1 MHNQN
6 HTLEL
11 KTANN
16 YEIDK
21 ILSLITSW
29 RTGSHVPHQISRL
42 FTVQQQEIISS
53 VPCHQKSE
61 NDFYFLEKDRKMD
74 GGCFYDTAN
83 VKIRTE
89 RKTNPTQAPTRNDVL
104 LKAVTMAP

>member
-21 ILSLITSW
+21 NLSLITSW
-29 RTGSHVPHQISRL
+29 RIGSHVPHQISRL
-42 FTVQQQEIISS
+42 FTVQQQEINLL
-53 VPCHQKSE
+53 VPCRQKSE
-61 NDFYFLEKDRKMD
+61 NDFYSLEKDTKMD

-89 RKTNPTQAPTRNDVL
+89 RKTNPTQSSN
-104 LKAVTMAP
+104 KE